1 MADNSLINAVTR
13 TAGPKSVDELIRK
26 GPPTRDEIEAIIA
39 KTAMGISATEDE
51 LAAMTEYHSRIRRAD
66 NLSVILNI
74 LYPNCEWSLSDQEGV
89 EWKVADSGL
98 HPGAIEALQWDE
110 DNPLPKPTL
119 AELNKLRPYV
129 QDILDQQAY
138 IQLRQANYPREDA
151 MIRAL
156 WEYIV
161 EGNIE
166 GVHALQ
172 ARRLAVKKR
181 FPKPE
186 NKHWMVQSEDY
197 LRIMPNS
204 PEDILR
210 DIDEEKAKLI
220 AFSPALEADDALPL
234 STKLSLEERIVKVME
249 ARGFTNE
256 ASNSLNP
263 IVTLADVEQEEQR
276 LEDAG
281 VDLSGDSSEETTG

>member
-1 MADNSLINAVTR
+1 MADNSLTNAVLR
-13 TAGPKSVDELIRK
+13 TAGPQSVDELVRK
-26 GPPTRDEIEAIIA
+26 GPPTRDEIEAIMA
-39 KTAMGISATEDE
+39 KGAMGIAATDE
-51 LAAMTEYHSRIRRAD
+51 EMALMTEYHSRIRRAD

-74 LYPNCEWSLSDQEGV
+74 LYPNCEWSIADVPGA

-98 HPGAIEALQWDE
+98 HPGAIDALVWDE
-110 DNPLPKPTL
+110 DNPLPKPTI
-119 AELNKLRPYV
+119 AELRKLRPYV

-138 IQLRQANYPREDA
+138 IEMRNANYPREDA

-161 EGNIE
+161 EGNID
-166 GVHALQ
+166 GVQALQ

-186 NKHWMVQSEDY
+186 NKHWMVQSEEY
-197 LRIMPNS
+197 LRIYPNS

-210 DIDEEKAKLI
+210 DVDEEKMRKI
-220 AFSPALEADDALPL
+220 ANSPGLEAADALPL
-234 STKLSLEERIVKVME
+234 STKLSLEERISKVLD
-249 ARGFTNE
+249 ARGQTNE
-256 ASNSLNP
+256 TAMNH
-263 IVTLADVEQEEQR
+263 IVTLADVEREEQR

-281 VDLSGDSSEETTG
+281 VDLSDSSDETTG